1 MSALSPV
8 VLFEF
13 QLLDH
18 VSSGNLYCG
27 FTASL
32 MFAVIY
38 FSCFAMTSNRPSYF
52 LASKSTRMNRKWS
65 AGTLNALLFT
75 YLVADPYSHLLC
87 AHKYITM

>member
-18 VSSGNLYCG
+18 ASSRNLYCG

-32 MFAVIY
+32 NFCGDLFQLFCVDVQPSEL
-38 FSCFAMTSNRPSYF
+38 FSCLKKHKNEPEMERRYF
-52 LASKSTRMNRKWS
+52 KRLAVH
-65 AGTLNALLFT
+65 LFG
-75 YLVADPYSHLLC
+75 S
-87 AHKYITM
+87 